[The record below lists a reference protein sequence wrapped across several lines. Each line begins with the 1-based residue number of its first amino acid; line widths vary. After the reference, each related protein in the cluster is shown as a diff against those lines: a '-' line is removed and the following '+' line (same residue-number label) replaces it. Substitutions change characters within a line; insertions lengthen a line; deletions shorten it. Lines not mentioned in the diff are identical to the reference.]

1 MNLARILYHKKET
14 IMRKTYLIFIGL
26 LFITQVGLSQ
36 ETVKKDLSAALKA
49 GDINIFSEHFHT
61 YIDLSIP
68 GLDNNVSKNQ
78 AIQAL
83 KDFFK
88 KHPVSS
94 YMKNH
99 EGSSKDG
106 SIYIIGTYGSKN
118 GKNFRT
124 YFLMKKME
132 GQFRVV
138 QIQFDEQ

>member
-1 MNLARILYHKKET
+1 
-14 IMRKTYLIFIGL
+14 MRKTYLIIIGL
-26 LFITQVGLSQ
+26 LIIAQSGFSQ
-36 ETVKKDLSAALKA
+36 EAVKSDLSSALKA
-49 GDINIFSEHFHT
+49 GDITLFSDHLHT

-78 AIQAL
+78 AIQGL
-83 KDFFK
+83 KDFFRK
-88 KHPVSS
+88 YPPSS
-94 YMKNH
+94 YSKNH

-106 SIYIIGTYGSKN
+106 SIYIIGTYNSSNN

-132 GQFRVV
+132 GQFRIV